1 MNDSRK
7 DLSMRCPITAQLVGD
22 QLPGWS
28 FLMLQHLTKEARSGS
43 TISTFGNQNIDY
55 VSILIDSSPQ
65 IEVLISDFDE
75 ELIYMPD
82 VAESPLLP
90 PQIAST
96 GRPELQTPI
105 SNCLVRNDDASLSK
119 QAGVFQCFLPTPS
132 FHCSYMVSGRLL
144 SLATPR
150 PSPLDG

>member
-1 MNDSRK
+1 
-7 DLSMRCPITAQLVGD
+7 MRCPITAQLVGD

-28 FLMLQHLTKEARSGS
+28 FLILQHLTKEARSGS

-65 IEVLISDFDE
+65 IEVLTSDFDE

-90 PQIAST
+90 PQIASI

-105 SNCLVRNDDASLSK
+105 SNCLVRNDAASLSK
-119 QAGVFQCFLPTPS
+119 QEVASSSHPGLTTQLLCFQHLFFFPLIAGDGIVKKPS
-132 FHCSYMVSGRLL
+132 ENRL
-144 SLATPR
+144 
-150 PSPLDG
+150 

>member
-1 MNDSRK
+1 
-7 DLSMRCPITAQLVGD
+7 
-22 QLPGWS
+22 
-28 FLMLQHLTKEARSGS
+28 MLQHLTKEARSGS

-65 IEVLISDFDE
+65 IEVLTSDFDE

-90 PQIAST
+90 PQIASI

-119 QAGVFQCFLPTPS
+119 QPVGCSSHPGLTTQLLCFQHPSAFPLIAGDGIVKKPS
-132 FHCSYMVSGRLL
+132 ENWL
-144 SLATPR
+144 
-150 PSPLDG
+150 